1 MAARRPYV
9 RSMDGWWRRDR
20 FFLKYMA
27 RELTA
32 FFVAAYALV
41 LLAGVIRL
49 SQGRGAFDG
58 WLEGLRSGWS
68 VALHLVLLAVFLFH
82 TYSWFSIMPKT
93 MPPLVVSGHR
103 VPAWAITTAGLACAG
118 LASIALFLAFAGQ
131 PR

>member
-9 RSMDGWWRRDR
+9 RPMAGWWRRDR
-20 FFLKYMA
+20 FFVKYMA

-41 LLAGVIRL
+41 LLGGVIRL
-49 SQGRGAFDG
+49 SQGREAFDG
-58 WLEGLRSGWS
+58 WLESLRSGWS
-68 VALHLVLLAVFLFH
+68 VALHLVLLLVFLYH

-93 MPPLVVSGHR
+93 MPPVVVSGR
-103 VPAWAITTAGLACAG
+103 RLPAWAITAAGLACSG
-118 LASIALFLAFAGQ
+118 VASLILLVLFLWL

>member
-1 MAARRPYV
+1 M
-9 RSMDGWWRRDR
+9 
-20 FFLKYMA
+20 
-27 RELTA
+27 
-32 FFVAAYALV
+32 AAYALV

-49 SQGRGAFDG
+49 SQGRGAFEG
-58 WLEGLRSGWS
+58 WLDGLRSGWS

-103 VPAWAITTAGLACAG
+103 VPAWAITATGLACAG
-118 LASIALFLAFAGQ
+118 VASIALFLAFAGR

>member
-49 SQGRGAFDG
+49 SQGREAFDG
-58 WLEGLRSGWS
+58 WLGSLHSGWS

-93 MPPLVVSGHR
+93 MPPIVVSGRR
-103 VPAWAITTAGLACAG
+103 VPAWAITAAGLACAVV
-118 LASIALFLAFAGQ
+118 ASLVVLALFLAG